1 MTTLRSIAILLV
13 LAPAACWA
21 QFTKTTEHPLVA
33 ELTTKGFEIDG
44 APIKLLPPLV
54 TPDMPADEQRA
65 AFAGLVS
72 ERRME
77 KYLQDSVVASYKLD
91 IDDIGQT
98 AERGTVRRL
107 DLYFVVHGSLQV
119 IHEKELLS
127 SLMGGEKTASA
138 AAESGF
144 ETYAKPLDESAER
157 PDTLPPAGELTSGM
171 FRYRFPIL
179 EKVVVSGLA
188 SSAGM
193 HVDGGVVQSAVSP
206 RELLDDPA
214 NPTEWRPIPRGA
226 KTDAELGPPEPFK
239 GFYCYLH
246 ATQLG
251 FVDNAVLVE
260 CHAAYIE
267 PYGWFRGRNLLA
279 SKLPLL
285 MQQNVRDFRRKL
297 KEVEEKA
304 NKN

>member
-1 MTTLRSIAILLV
+1 MTTLRLIAVLLA
-13 LAPAACWA
+13 LAPAVCRA
-21 QFTKTTEHPLVA
+21 QFTKTTEHPVVA
-33 ELTTKGFEIDG
+33 ELTAKGFEIDG
-44 APIKLLPPLV
+44 AVIKLRPPLA
-54 TPDMPADEQRA
+54 TPDMTAEQQRV
-65 AFAGLVS
+65 AFADLVGS
-72 ERRME
+72 RRMD

-91 IDDIGQT
+91 IDDLGETTGQ
-98 AERGTVRRL
+98 GTVRRL
-107 DLYFVVHGSLQV
+107 DLYFVVHGSLKL

-127 SLMGGEKTASA
+127 SLMGGEKA
-138 AAESGF
+138 AAAVEDSGF

-157 PDTLPPAGELTSGM
+157 ADELPPAGELTSGM

-193 HVDGGVVQSAVSP
+193 HVEGAVVQSAVSP
-206 RELLDDPA
+206 RELLDDA
-214 NPTEWRPIPRGA
+214 DNPTEWRPIPRGA
-226 KTDAELGPPEPFK
+226 KSDAELGPPEPFK

-246 ATQLG
+246 ASQLG
-251 FVDNAVLVE
+251 FVEDAVLIE

-297 KEVEEKA
+297 KEVQEEASK
-304 NKN
+304 